1 MCATTNATTLAAL
14 QTAVLTG
21 VKVEIDSPDKTT
33 NNSMLHLIDQI
44 TDFVQDSEN
53 HDQDTLDEF
62 KKFEGYVSEMR
73 RQLTTNV
80 AAAKKGVLAE
90 ERQAISARKSE
101 EKKQEKAVAAAARK
115 ERSANKVARKNALRS
130 ILNKY
135 VKKPKSPLSGK
146 TDDQVTKWGWRGL
159 GLNYEH
165 DQKAARK
172 AAREA
177 KKLQKVTEAEERR
190 LANAGKPKNGDF
202 ARFCTWTSKEGR
214 VTDEDIHS
222 EGVDTKREYNTI
234 VWSDGFK
241 GLEVEYGWTHWDA
254 FKKSQ
259 DAPWNQNV

>member
-14 QTAVLTG
+14 QTAVLAG
-21 VKVEIDSPDKTT
+21 VKIDSPDKTT

-44 TDFVQDSEN
+44 TDFVKDSEN
-53 HDQDTLDEF
+53 HDQDTLEEF
-62 KKFEGYVSEMR
+62 KKFEGFVSEMR

-80 AAAKKGVLAE
+80 AAAKKGALAE

-165 DQKAARK
+165 TQKAARK

-177 KKLQKVTEAEERR
+177 KKLQKDTEAEERR

-234 VWSDGFK
+234 VWREGFK
-241 GLEVEYGWTHWDA
+241 GLEVEFDWTNWDD
-254 FKKSQ
+254 FKKSR

>member
-21 VKVEIDSPDKTT
+21 VKIDSPDKAT

-53 HDQDTLDEF
+53 HDQDTLEEF

-80 AAAKKGVLAE
+80 AAAKKTVEAE
-90 ERQAISARKSE
+90 ERHAISARKSE
-101 EKKQEKAVAAAARK
+101 EKKQEKAKSAADRKAVAEAKKARK
-115 ERSANKVARKNALRS
+115 AALLK
-130 ILNKY
+130 LNKML
-135 VKKPKSPLSGK
+135 KKPKTPLTGK
-146 TDDQVTKWGWRGL
+146 TDDKVTKWGWRGL

-165 DQKAARK
+165 TQKAVRK

-222 EGVDTKREYNTI
+222 EGADTKREYNTI